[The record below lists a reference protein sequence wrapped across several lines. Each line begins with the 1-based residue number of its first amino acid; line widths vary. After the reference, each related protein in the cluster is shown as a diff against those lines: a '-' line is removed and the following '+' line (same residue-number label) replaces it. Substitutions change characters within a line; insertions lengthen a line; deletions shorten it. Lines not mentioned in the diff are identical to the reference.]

1 VRAGSSGGIDVLVAA
16 TRQPTATA
24 VPVWIS
30 WPVAAGIQR
39 LDIETSPAAVIAA
52 AESGARCA
60 TSPAGSA
67 SSLQLAVAPGTATT
81 AICVVGV
88 RAGVV
93 HVLVRAATPTGEAL
107 VAQSAGIEFQV
118 PAEASFWE
126 RPGVSTL
133 LSALVGFV
141 FGLLSTALTTG
152 VAEWREARASRRKTE
167 KWVIDHVLPEMREHA
182 LAMRAFERA
191 DRAARLT
198 LSVRHLS
205 MENVAAALAGDVVWR
220 LAAYLPS
227 VRGVDLRF
235 ELQEY
240 ALALERHNREVDALG
255 GEPAASR
262 DLTRIERSFAE
273 LAAFHRRLGLRP
285 S

>member
-1 VRAGSSGGIDVLVAA
+1 VLVTA

-30 WPVAAGIQR
+30 WSAAAGIQR
-39 LDIETSPAAVIAA
+39 LDLETSGTAAIAA
-52 AESGARCA
+52 AESGGRCA
-60 TSPAGSA
+60 ASPAGSD
-67 SSLQLAVAPGTATT
+67 SRLQLSVAPGTT
-81 AICVVGV
+81 AAAVCVVGA

-93 HVLVRAATPTGEAL
+93 HVLVRGATPTGEAL
-107 VAQSAGIEFQV
+107 VAQSAGIEFEA

-167 KWVIDHVLPEMREHA
+167 KWVVDSVLPEMREHA
-182 LAMRAFERA
+182 LATLAFERA
-191 DRAARLT
+191 DRAARLL

-205 MENVAAALAGDVVWR
+205 MENVVAARAGDIVWR

-240 ALALERHNREVDALG
+240 ALALERHNREVDALS

-262 DLTRIERSFAE
+262 NLTRIERSFGE
-273 LAAFHRRLGLRP
+273 LAGFHRRLGLRP